1 MAKHFAEDHT
11 SVKCNIFILVTIK
24 GGKQNLT
31 LPGDVF
37 DRWPASTNL
46 SPEEI
51 VEDLDDVFPCL
62 EIEARDVDDK

>member
-11 SVKCNIFILVTIK
+11 SIERNVFVLVTVE
-24 GGKQNLT
+24 GGEQNFT
-31 LPGDVF
+31 LSGDVF
-37 DRWPASTNL
+37 YRWPASADL

-51 VEDLDDVFPCL
+51 VEDLHDIFPCL

>member
-1 MAKHFAEDHT
+1 MTKHLAEDHA
-11 SVKCNIFILVTIK
+11 SVECNVFVFVTIK
-24 GGKQNLT
+24 GSKQNFT

-37 DRWPASTNL
+37 DSRPASTDL

-51 VEDLDDVFPCL
+51 VEDLHDVLPGL

>member
-11 SVKCNIFILVTIK
+11 SVECNILVLVTIK
-24 GGKQNLT
+24 GGKQNFT
-31 LPGDVF
+31 LPGDVL

-51 VEDLDDVFPCL
+51 VEDLHDVFPCL

>member
-11 SVKCNIFILVTIK
+11 SVERNIFVLVTIK
-24 GGKQNLT
+24 GGKQNFT

-37 DRWPASTNL
+37 DSWPASTDL

-51 VEDLDDVFPCL
+51 VEDLHDVFPCL